1 MKKHRILLADDHK
14 IVLEGLRSL
23 LEPEFELVGMA
34 EDGRTLLRM
43 AENLEPDVVVAD
55 ISMPR
60 LNGIEAARQIKK
72 LKPET
77 KIVFLTMHPDVNY
90 AARAFEVGA
99 SGYVLKHSA
108 PSELVMAIHS
118 VLKGRPYLSPG
129 ISEKVIEGYLDGR
142 KTLKSRSSWETITHR
157 ERQILKL
164 IGEGYKNKEIA
175 DYLRISVKTVEKH
188 RANIMQKLDLHSS
201 SALTAFAIEKGLIE
215 KNPSI

>member
-72 LKPET
+72 LKPDI

-108 PSELVMAIHS
+108 PSELVMAIHAAIKGQIYVTPAIAGELIQS
-118 VLKGRPYLSPG
+118 YKQGDHFQQDSAGKLTARQKEVLQLLA
-129 ISEKVIEGYLDGR
+129 EGHS
-142 KTLKSRSSWETITHR
+142 T
-157 ERQILKL
+157 
-164 IGEGYKNKEIA
+164 KEIA
-175 DYLRISVKTVEKH
+175 DILCISPRTVEFHKYKMMEQLNVKT
-188 RANIMQKLDLHSS
+188 
-201 SALTAFAIEKGLIE
+201 SAQLIGYAI
-215 KNPSI
+215 KNGIVPV